1 MAKKRIH
8 QIAKELDVASAD
20 IVFLSNELG
29 IEVKTAS
36 SGLTPDEEELVVL
49 AFKEKNMSNESS
61 QNDEV
66 STTVVSI
73 NEPEVSTTE
82 DDEDIS
88 KETISEEKEIDIVEV
103 ITGSTP
109 EELSDVIN
117 IEATQIVG
125 DLMSLG
131 IMQSMTSELSDEE
144 IEKLLEKYDLLPEFI
159 DRIVIKRSEI
169 IELQEFEDDEENLS
183 TRSPIIT
190 VMGHVDH
197 GKTSLLDYIRN

>member
-36 SGLTPDEEELVVL
+36 SCLTPYEEELVVL
-49 AFKEKNMSNESS
+49 AFKEKNMSNEST

-66 STTVVSI
+66 STTVVST

-88 KETISEEKEIDIVEV
+88 KETILEEKEIDIVEV

-117 IEATQIVG
+117 IEANQIVR
-125 DLMSLG
+125 DLISLG
-131 IMQSMTSELSDEE
+131 IIQSITSE
-144 IEKLLEKYDLLPEFI
+144 
-159 DRIVIKRSEI
+159 
-169 IELQEFEDDEENLS
+169 
-183 TRSPIIT
+183 
-190 VMGHVDH
+190 
-197 GKTSLLDYIRN
+197 